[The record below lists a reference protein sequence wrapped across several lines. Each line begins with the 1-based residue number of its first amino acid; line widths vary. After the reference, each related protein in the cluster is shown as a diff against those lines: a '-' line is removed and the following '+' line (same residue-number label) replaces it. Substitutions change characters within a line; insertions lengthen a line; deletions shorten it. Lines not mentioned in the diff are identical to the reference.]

1 MKTSD
6 RNFQTLLQNCIHS
19 AVRDVQFYSG
29 TDGCAYCRPASA
41 ESAPPAGP
49 TAENPVQ
56 PVAGINM
63 LLNIF
68 MFNNAPGK
76 ASGVERSEART
87 ERETAGQ
94 NTVSRPTDAFNGR
107 IPGAFCI

>member
-1 MKTSD
+1 M
-6 RNFQTLLQNCIHS
+6 
-19 AVRDVQFYSG
+19 RDVQFYSG

-107 IPGAFCI
+107 ISGAFCI